1 MLKVIKRTSIVIV
14 VIAFAMLLFAF
25 LVYFGDKSKGPL
37 EDVARSV
44 DNGVARFEKKMIGG
58 NMRESRSGELKWFNN
73 YRNSKTR
80 LNYPDTIF
88 MGAYDNNSS
97 ESYES
102 IVTLEDSLKNKLP
115 IVQFYT
121 AWGSKKEQVFPMLR
135 AQAIY
140 DLGSIPMIT
149 WEPWLNDFDREKYP
163 LSTSLDDVNRGGMK
177 DVAGGKYDEY
187 IDKWAADA
195 KTYHAP
201 FFLRFGHEMNDPYR
215 YPWGPQY
222 NKPEDFIA
230 AWRHVVDRFRKT
242 GADNAIWIWAPHSA
256 YPTYELYYPGN
267 NYIDWIGTGALNY
280 GTVATWSKWYSFKET
295 ISGFYSKVSLY
306 GKPVMITEF
315 GSLEVGGDRAAWFEQ
330 ALDSLPY
337 FYPKIKSVVFFN
349 NSNDNTTSYKVLNWS
364 VTRDESSLIAIRQS
378 FANWRMSRDN
388 Q

>member
-1 MLKVIKRTSIVIV
+1 MLTVIKRTSMVIV
-14 VIAFAMLLFAF
+14 VIAFAMLLFAT
-25 LVYFGDKSKGPL
+25 LVYIGDKSKGPL

-58 NMRESRSGELKWFNN
+58 NVRERRSVELKWFDI

-80 LNYPDTIF
+80 INYPDTLF
-88 MGAYDNNSS
+88 MGAFDNNSA

-102 IVTLEDSLKNKLP
+102 IVTLEDSLKTKLP
-115 IVQFYT
+115 IIQFYT
-121 AWGSKKEQVFPMLR
+121 AWGSKKEQVFPELR

-149 WEPWLNDFDREKYP
+149 WEPWLNDFDREKYN
-163 LSTSLDDVNRGGMK
+163 LSPSLDDVNRGGMK

-187 IDKWAADA
+187 IDKWAVDA
-195 KTYHAP
+195 KRFHAP

-215 YPWGPQY
+215 YPWGPQN

-230 AWRHVVDRFRKT
+230 AWRHVVNRFRKA
-242 GADNAIWIWAPHSA
+242 GAENVIWIWAPHSA

-267 NYIDWIGTGALNY
+267 DYVDWIGTGALNY
-280 GTVATWSKWYSFKET
+280 GTVATWSKWYSFRET
-295 ISGFYSKVSLY
+295 FNGFYTKVSLY
-306 GKPVMITEF
+306 GKPLMITEF
-315 GSLEVGGDRAAWFEQ
+315 GSLEVGGDRAAWFKQ

-337 FYPKIKSVVFFN
+337 FYPEIKSLVFFN

-364 VTRDESSLIAIRQS
+364 VTGDKSSLEAIRQS
-378 FANWRMSRDN
+378 VANWRIN
-388 Q
+388 KKN